1 MHQPELDL
9 LKEQWGDKI
18 MELAQSTQVVPKQM
32 VSPDFGGI
40 LESYKAGQDIAKNR
54 IALEQSGHGLMANK
68 AVSQAI
74 KDNTNEAGDL
84 DVPTII
90 SQLSKDPN
98 ASLNLPESVLLKP
111 TEEKIQPYSEPHAS
125 ALNDIKVSVKIK
137 PEDALN
143 KANQVGKNLDLIKKD
158 VEDISSQ
165 LRNPDSRLTTR
176 DNYEEKITI
185 PAENLIFENR
195 KNRMTQH
202 PDWK

>member
-1 MHQPELDL
+1 MENSLQNDSGFKLDISADMTRLNTAIQTNEVQPSSL
-9 LKEQWGDKI
+9 I
-18 MELAQSTQVVPKQM
+18 NP
-32 VSPDFGGI
+32 I
-40 LESYKAGQDIAKNR
+40 QDIPLPDQRPFQFNEVASLPYSTPNK
-54 IALEQSGHGLMANK
+54 IQQTAELPQSYYSNPSAVPNLPK
-68 AVSQAI
+68 ATYNNFQ
-74 KDNTNEAGDL
+74 
-84 DVPTII
+84 P
-90 SQLSKDPN
+90 
-98 ASLNLPESVLLKP
+98 SLNLPESVLLKP
-111 TEEKIQPYSEPHAS
+111 TEEKIQPYSEPRAS

-165 LRNPDSRLTTR
+165 LRNPDSRLMAR